1 MSTAEWRYEKASST
15 VRVLCRLLQSQLTED
30 QRADVFRA
38 LHDSLKLVCDAVT
51 ADKPERGDL
60 WTPGLVSLFF
70 ERPVDCERWLEL
82 LDEEDFK
89 PEYYSKPN

>member
-1 MSTAEWRYEKASST
+1 MPTPDWRYEKASNT
-15 VRVLCRLLQSQLTED
+15 VRALCRLLQSEPTEE
-30 QRADVFRA
+30 QRTYLSLA

-51 ADKPERGDL
+51 SGDPQRGDL

-70 ERPVDCERWLEL
+70 DRPMDCERWLEL
-82 LDEEDFK
+82 LDEQDFK